1 MDQAQ
6 IQALIDAAVQ
16 QAAANLQQQLA
27 AAQNDLVNAQ
37 NQINILNATAAAA
50 AAANAAAP
58 AQPVQPVAAP
68 AVVTFA
74 YTPGTTG
81 QAATL
86 IDYSTTSGAKIQRAA
101 IEKLPVVHDLD
112 KAHLYDFLESLR
124 SRAIA
129 CNWYGTL
136 FRINQ
141 DGEALNPINNYGI
154 LKKESVDTKVRT
166 YMFHNT
172 REAQDDYN
180 LFCCLEASLSTE
192 ARATLYAESDQY
204 TYKANEVL
212 NIAAGVDPNEQQRS
226 GLMYLWTIVNRTTAM
241 TAATISVLLEQLNN
255 LPSVMQEVNNDVM
268 AFNSKVRQ
276 LLTSYYANKREAY
289 NETALLHNLA
299 KAYGLCKDEEF
310 VSYMRRK
317 WSDHEDGTRPL
328 DTQQIMELALKKY
341 QTSVEEHTWGT
352 DSKQTK
358 SIMTLASK
366 VGNIQKWQRSNDK
379 SGKRDK
385 KDNDTSTLSPAEY
398 RKKRY
403 DEAPAW
409 MKKAPHD
416 AKQTTKKHDG
426 VEYTWCKYH
435 KMWVKHGP
443 ATCRLNPANKRTNDS
458 TNATSNGS
466 TTTSSTDN
474 KSNTTNSAVRYTQPQ
489 TMIAAVHDDDDDDD
503 I

>member
-6 IQALIDAAVQ
+6 VQALIDAAVQ

-37 NQINILNATAAAA
+37 NQINILNANAAAA
-50 AAANAAAP
+50 AQANVAA
-58 AQPVQPVAAP
+58 PVQPAAVP

-101 IEKLPVVHDLD
+101 IEKLPVTHDLD

-204 TYKANEVL
+204 TYKANEVM

-310 VSYMRRK
+310 VAYMRRK
-317 WSDHEDGTRPL
+317 WSDHEDGTRTL
-328 DTQQIMELALKKY
+328 NTQQIMELALKKY

-358 SIMTLASK
+358 TIMTLASK
-366 VGNIQKWQRSNDK
+366 VGNIQKWQRSNGKNTK
-379 SGKRDK
+379 SDK

-409 MKKAPHD
+409 MKRAPHD
-416 AKQTTKKHDG
+416 AKQATKTHDG

-443 ATCRLNPANKRTNDS
+443 ATCRLNPANKRS
-458 TNATSNGS
+458 SNPTH
-466 TTTSSTDN
+466 TTTTASNTSDN
-474 KSNTTNSAVRYTQPQ
+474 KSNTTTSTVRYNQPQ
-489 TMIAAVHDDDDDDD
+489 AMMSAVHDDDDDDD